1 MNQSSYLYFYLF
13 HTINL
18 HVYFTYFFFF
28 RIADVLLEFR
38 SILWNVVYFILRYE
52 GKDDYEDKLHLI
64 RPFRKVLM
72 DLVSE
77 LLTESSRHID
87 DNIEND
93 IESNAENDV
102 KN

>member
-1 MNQSSYLYFYLF
+1 M
-13 HTINL
+13 
-18 HVYFTYFFFF
+18 
-28 RIADVLLEFR
+28 LLEFR

-52 GKDDYEDKLHLI
+52 DKDDYEDKLHLI
-64 RPFRKVLM
+64 RPFKKVLM
-72 DLVSE
+72 DLISE

-93 IESNAENDV
+93 IESDVENDV

>member
-1 MNQSSYLYFYLF
+1 MNQSSYLYFYFLIRLIYTF
-13 HTINL
+13 IL
-18 HVYFTYFFFF
+18 HIIFFF

-38 SILWNVVYFILRYE
+38 SILWNVVYFILRYK
-52 GKDDYEDKLHLI
+52 GNDDYKDKLHLI

-87 DNIEND
+87 NNIEND
-93 IESNAENDV
+93 IESDVENDV
-102 KN
+102 EN